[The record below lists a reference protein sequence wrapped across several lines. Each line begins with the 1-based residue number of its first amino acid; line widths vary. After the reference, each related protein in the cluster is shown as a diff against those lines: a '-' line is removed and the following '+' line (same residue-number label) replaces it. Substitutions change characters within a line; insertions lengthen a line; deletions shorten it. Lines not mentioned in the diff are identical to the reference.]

1 MATSVA
7 VRSARRSNLVF
18 RRRLAGVLAGLVAA
32 LALAAAWLYWP
43 GLAVFVVVA
52 LVLAGLTLHAV
63 QTGAW
68 TAAAFVGGFCALFL
82 WQSGGYFRRNRPG
95 RYRPDDPP
103 RHLVP
108 GG

>member
-1 MATSVA
+1 M
-7 VRSARRSNLVF
+7 
-18 RRRLAGVLAGLVAA
+18 RLDPSTLVLAGLAIAFAIVAYLKDPSLPLIGA
-32 LALAAAWLYWP
+32 RNGFKMLAFILPRLVP
-43 GLAVFVVVA
+43 A